1 MKTCSFKCSFSVQT
15 ASSWPERAVERSSLY
30 TSSHTSDSATLGSQM
45 HPCALLRMPA
55 GFIQTDL
62 KVINRYF
69 QGWSA
74 LFFFPLLPVAAT
86 LLYLLRMRGR
96 KRAINVLGEA
106 AARPLKRWK
115 TNSVPS
121 SVFITDTSRIG
132 YWAPRFI
139 TNESLTAP
147 RIKAITHWVPES
159 ATKSFPALEIYFNP
173 LASIKSAERL
183 PEVFNRMKIRCWQ
196 LSLEVIVHLYHIL
209 FVLHW
214 AKRVFA

>member
-1 MKTCSFKCSFSVQT
+1 
-15 ASSWPERAVERSSLY
+15 
-30 TSSHTSDSATLGSQM
+30 
-45 HPCALLRMPA
+45 
-55 GFIQTDL
+55 
-62 KVINRYF
+62 
-69 QGWSA
+69 
-74 LFFFPLLPVAAT
+74 
-86 LLYLLRMRGR
+86 MRGR

-159 ATKSFPALEIYFNP
+159 VTKSFPALEIYFNP
-173 LASIKSAERL
+173 LASDSNAAEHL
-183 PEVFNRMKIRCWQ
+183 PEYLTEWRSAAHSCISWMQK
-196 LSLEVIVHLYHIL
+196 SLEVTVHLYRIEFDL
-209 FVLHW
+209 QW
-214 AKRVFA
+214 AKTIFAYLSHTKTCLNVNALNNKQKWHWVNIKKTVVIVILRKDSAEFDCSFYLCLMK